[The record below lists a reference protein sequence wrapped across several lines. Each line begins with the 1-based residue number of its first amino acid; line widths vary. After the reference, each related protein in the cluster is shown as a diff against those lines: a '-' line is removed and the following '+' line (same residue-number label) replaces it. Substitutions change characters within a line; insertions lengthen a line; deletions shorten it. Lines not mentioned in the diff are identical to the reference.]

1 MKRDLVFDSDV
12 SIYYDKLNALKKVI
26 HYTLIIVLILSYISV
41 SIMTV
46 IGQKQ
51 LSTREG
57 TTDPVL
63 LPTLPSSGNYNYVT
77 LGDMNGDGYTDIIA
91 GAGGYPGNE
100 PGGLY
105 VFLNNNGQTFIGSS
119 EGLPGPGKDY
129 FGSIQVID
137 INKDSNL
144 DIIAAYEGK
153 WSGGNDK
160 GIGIWLGNGAKG
172 DTLTFTEAASPISS
186 GSFDSVYCADITND
200 GDLDLVAGG
209 QSGIYAWEGDHS
221 GSILSWTEIR
231 TGLPTSDEYT
241 GVVLGDINQ
250 DGYLDIV
257 AGSYNSRGITVYI
270 STKTGTTSWLEGHSG
285 TDLPHSGNSFDVFLA
300 DLNGDSNLDIVA
312 GIRGG
317 IKIYLGNGNT
327 GIRTNW
333 WTEVSDG
340 LPTSD
345 DYYQV
350 SVSDINNDDKL
361 DICSSFRVWSNTG
374 SMSNSQSYSWELL
387 DIGISDSESVGLVI
401 GDLNNDNN
409 QDIICCGWGFGV
421 KAYTLY
427 LDSGGP
433 STEYYKIQ
441 GTVVDQKDG
450 IAISDAT
457 VRLDLNG
464 ITVQTDSSGKYEFE
478 VSNGNYE
485 ITVTKSGYKA
495 AKKIVEVSNS
505 DKIVDFQLL
514 ATSDVPG
521 SNYALSGIV
530 TDKTTG
536 KPIQDVDLDLQPGD
550 YSTKTDQ
557 NGEFQMTVTN
567 GSYVLTVSRSGY
579 DIESANVEV
588 DGADIVKD
596 IALAVKAT
604 DPNNNGNID
613 PDGDETEEKSESGL
627 DSSLL
632 YLLIP
637 GIVVVVIVVII
648 VVYVNKKK
656 NKLY

>member
-1 MKRDLVFDSDV
+1 MS
-12 SIYYDKLNALKKVI
+12 
-26 HYTLIIVLILSYISV
+26 VL
-41 SIMTV
+41 
-46 IGQKQ
+46 GQNPS
-51 LSTREG
+51 LTREG

-63 LPTLPSSGNYNYVT
+63 LPTLPDSGNYNYVT
-77 LGDMNGDGYTDIIA
+77 LGDMNDDGYTDIIA
-91 GAGGYPGNE
+91 GAGGYPGDE

-105 VFLNNNGQTFIGSS
+105 VFLNNNGQSFIGSS

-129 FGSIQVID
+129 FGSIH
-137 INKDSNL
+137 
-144 DIIAAYEGK
+144 
-153 WSGGNDK
+153 K

-221 GSILSWTEIR
+221 GSSLSWTEIR

-241 GVVLGDINQ
+241 GVALGDINQ

-285 TDLPHSGNSFDVFLA
+285 TDLPHSGNSFDVFLT
-300 DLNGDSNLDIVA
+300 DLNEDSNLDIVA

-317 IKIYLGNGNT
+317 IKVYLGNGNT

-361 DICSSFRVWSNTG
+361 DVCSSFRVWSNTG
-374 SMSNSQSYSWELL
+374 SMTNSQSYSWEIL
-387 DIGISDSESVGLVI
+387 DIGISESESVGLVI

-409 QDIICCGWGFGV
+409 LDIIGCGWGFGV

-427 LDSGGP
+427 IDSGGP
-433 STEYYKIQ
+433 SIEYYKIQ
-441 GTVVDQKDG
+441 GAVTDQKDG

-464 ITVQTDSSGKYEFE
+464 INVQTDSLGMYEFD
-478 VSNGNYE
+478 VINGKYE

-495 AKKIVEVSNS
+495 AKKIVEVSNG
-505 DKIVDFQLL
+505 DKTVNFQIL
-514 ATSDVPG
+514 ATSDVPE
-521 SNYALSGIV
+521 SNYILSGIV
-530 TDKTTG
+530 SDKTTG
-536 KPIQDVDLDLQPGD
+536 KAIQDVNLDLQPGD
-550 YSTKTDQ
+550 YSIKTDQ
-557 NGEFQMTVTN
+557 NGEYQLTVTN

-596 IALAVKAT
+596 IALAKKTT
-604 DPNNNGNID
+604 DPNNNGNTD
-613 PDGDETEEKSESGL
+613 PDGDKTEEKSESGL
-627 DSSLL
+627 DSTLL

-637 GIVVVVIVVII
+637 GIVVVVIVILV
-648 VVYVNKKK
+648 VVYFNKKK
-656 NKLY
+656 NKID